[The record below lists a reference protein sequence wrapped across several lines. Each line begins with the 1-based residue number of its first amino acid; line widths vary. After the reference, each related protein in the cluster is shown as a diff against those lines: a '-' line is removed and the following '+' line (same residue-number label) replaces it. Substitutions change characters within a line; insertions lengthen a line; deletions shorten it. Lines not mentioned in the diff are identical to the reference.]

1 MPYFSILWLALATVC
16 AQLSAQTLYRCG
28 NEYRDTPCPN
38 AIALDARDPR
48 TPAQSAQAERQT
60 AKDAALAQ
68 QMEKSRLQ
76 AEAAAAKRQQAQAQW
91 EAAQEK
97 KRIADA
103 KTLERAQR
111 AKEAVVLKAHK
122 QPRDDVFTVR
132 SPKPPKNT
140 ASAAPPPKSP

>member
-1 MPYFSILWLALATVC
+1 M
-16 AQLSAQTLYRCG
+16 YRCG

-76 AEAAAAKRQQAQAQW
+76 AETAATKRLQAQAQTQ
-91 EAAQEK
+91 AAQEK

-103 KTLERAQR
+103 KALDRAQ
-111 AKEAVVLKAHK
+111 EPVVLKAQK
-122 QPRDDVFTVR
+122 KPREDVFTVR

-140 ASAAPPPKSP
+140 ASAAAAPKSP

>member
-76 AEAAAAKRQQAQAQW
+76 AETAATKRLQAQAQTQ
-91 EAAQEK
+91 AAQEK

-103 KTLERAQR
+103 KALDRAQ
-111 AKEAVVLKAHK
+111 EPVVLKAHK
-122 QPRDDVFTVR
+122 KPREDVFTVR

-140 ASAAPPPKSP
+140 ASAAAPPKSP

>member
-1 MPYFSILWLALATVC
+1 MPYLLILGLALAIAS
-16 AQLSAQTLYRCG
+16 AQLAAQTLYRCG

-68 QMEKSRLQ
+68 QMEKARLQ
-76 AEAAAAKRQQAQAQW
+76 FEAAAKRLQAQAQR
-91 EAAQEK
+91 EATQEK
-97 KRIADA
+97 KRLADA
-103 KTLERAQR
+103 KALERAQ
-111 AKEAVVLKAHK
+111 EPVVLKPHK
-122 QPRDDVFTVR
+122 KQREDVFTVH

-140 ASAAPPPKSP
+140 ASAASPPKSP

>member
-38 AIALDARDPR
+38 AIALDPRDPR

-76 AEAAAAKRQQAQAQW
+76 AEAAAAKRLQAQAQTQ
-91 EAAQEK
+91 AAQEK

-103 KTLERAQR
+103 KALERAQ
-111 AKEAVVLKAHK
+111 EPVVLKAQK
-122 QPRDDVFTVR
+122 QPREDVFTVR
-132 SPKPPKNT
+132 SAKPPKNT
-140 ASAAPPPKSP
+140 APAATTPKSP

>member
-1 MPYFSILWLALATVC
+1 MPYLLILGLALAIAS
-16 AQLSAQTLYRCG
+16 AQLAAQTLYRCG

-68 QMEKSRLQ
+68 QMEKARLQ
-76 AEAAAAKRQQAQAQW
+76 FEAAAKRLQAQAQR

-97 KRIADA
+97 KRLADA
-103 KTLERAQR
+103 KALERAQ
-111 AKEAVVLKAHK
+111 EPVVLKPHK
-122 QPRDDVFTVR
+122 KQREDVFTVH
-132 SPKPPKNT
+132 SPKPPKNA

>member
-1 MPYFSILWLALATVC
+1 MPYFLICGLALAFAS
-16 AQLSAQTLYRCG
+16 AQLAAQTLYRCG

-68 QMEKSRLQ
+68 QMENARLQ
-76 AEAAAAKRQQAQAQW
+76 FEAAAKRLQAQAQR
-91 EAAQEK
+91 EATQEK
-97 KRIADA
+97 KRLADA
-103 KTLERAQR
+103 KALERAQ
-111 AKEAVVLKAHK
+111 EPVVLKPHK
-122 QPRDDVFTVR
+122 KQREDVFTVH
-132 SPKPPKNT
+132 SPKPPKNA

>member
-1 MPYFSILWLALATVC
+1 MRHFSISGIALAMAC
-16 AQLSAQTLYRCG
+16 AQLPAQTLYRCG

-38 AIALDARDPR
+38 AITLDARDPR
-48 TPAQSAQAERQT
+48 TPAQSAQAERQI

-68 QMEKSRLQ
+68 QMETARLQ
-76 AEAAAAKRQQAQAQW
+76 AEAAAAKRLQAQAQR

-97 KRIADA
+97 KRLADA
-103 KTLERAQR
+103 KALERAQHSQ
-111 AKEAVVLKAHK
+111 EALVLKPNKK
-122 QPRDDVFTVR
+122 QRDDVFTVR

>member
-1 MPYFSILWLALATVC
+1 MPYLSILWLALAMAC
-16 AQLSAQTLYRCG
+16 APLSAQTLYRCG

-48 TPAQSAQAERQT
+48 TLAQSAQAERQT

-103 KTLERAQR
+103 KTLERTQR
-111 AKEAVVLKAHK
+111 AQEAVVLKAHK

-140 ASAAPPPKSP
+140 ASAAQLPKSP

>member
-76 AEAAAAKRQQAQAQW
+76 AETAATKRLQAQAQTQ
-91 EAAQEK
+91 AAQEK

-103 KTLERAQR
+103 KALDRAQ
-111 AKEAVVLKAHK
+111 EPVVLKAQK
-122 QPRDDVFTVR
+122 KPREDVFTVR
-132 SPKPPKNT
+132 SPKPPKNA

>member
-16 AQLSAQTLYRCG
+16 APLSAQTLYRCG

-103 KTLERAQR
+103 KTLERTQR
-111 AKEAVVLKAHK
+111 AQEAVVLKAHK

-132 SPKPPKNT
+132 SPKPPKNA

>member
-1 MPYFSILWLALATVC
+1 MPYLLILGLALAIAS
-16 AQLSAQTLYRCG
+16 AQLAAQTLYRCG

-68 QMEKSRLQ
+68 QMENARLQ
-76 AEAAAAKRQQAQAQW
+76 FEAAAKRLQAQAQR
-91 EAAQEK
+91 EATQEK
-97 KRIADA
+97 KRLADA
-103 KTLERAQR
+103 KALERAQ
-111 AKEAVVLKAHK
+111 EPVVLKPHK
-122 QPRDDVFTVR
+122 KQREDVFTVH
-132 SPKPPKNT
+132 SPKPPKNA

>member
-1 MPYFSILWLALATVC
+1 MPYFLICGLALAMAS
-16 AQLSAQTLYRCG
+16 AQLAAQTLYRCG

-48 TPAQSAQAERQT
+48 TPAQSAQAEKQT

-76 AEAAAAKRQQAQAQW
+76 AEAAVAKRLQAQAQT

-111 AKEAVVLKAHK
+111 AQEAVMLKAHK
-122 QPRDDVFTVR
+122 QPREDVFTVR

-140 ASAAPPPKSP
+140 PSAAAPPKSP